1 MVLILLR
8 LYFRR
13 ILMARARVVLPLN
26 MIFIYSIFSSL
37 NFTDHPVPSSGQLQF
52 SLSH

>member
-26 MIFIYSIFSSL
+26 IFSFIQSFHKFKL
-37 NFTDHPVPSSGQLQF
+37 Y
-52 SLSH
+52 